1 MKSNIEKVYSKLPK
15 TELAK
20 VELAKI
26 TELEEYEYELDK
38 GRDELMKYATDARE
52 AIAKGTRELKRLD
65 AVNKVAQRILSDTE
79 KAAKEL
85 GFMPD
90 IQIDYSNAVDVYDK
104 FEKLSQKLEKSAT
117 DIL

>member
-1 MKSNIEKVYSKLPK
+1 MKSNIDKVYSKLPK

-79 KAAKEL
+79 KAAKDL
-85 GFMPD
+85 GIDVP
-90 IQIDYSNAVDVYDK
+90 QIK
-104 FEKLSQKLEKSAT
+104 QLKSAISAYEQQRKSLT
-117 DIL
+117 EVLK

>member
-1 MKSNIEKVYSKLPK
+1 MKSNIQKVYSKLPK

-79 KAAKEL
+79 KAAKDQ
-85 GFMPD
+85 GMDVP
-90 IQIDYSNAVDVYDK
+90 QIK
-104 FEKLSQKLEKSAT
+104 QLKSAISAYEQQKKSLT
-117 DIL
+117 EVLK

>member
-1 MKSNIEKVYSKLPK
+1 MKSNIQKVYSKLPK

-79 KAAKEL
+79 KAAKDL
-85 GFMPD
+85 GIDVP
-90 IQIDYSNAVDVYDK
+90 QIK
-104 FEKLSQKLEKSAT
+104 QLKSAISAYEQQKKSLT
-117 DIL
+117 EVLK

>member
-79 KAAKEL
+79 KAAKDL
-85 GFMPD
+85 GIDVP
-90 IQIDYSNAVDVYDK
+90 QIK
-104 FEKLSQKLEKSAT
+104 QLKSAISAYEQQKKSLT
-117 DIL
+117 EVLK

>member
-79 KAAKEL
+79 KAAKDL
-85 GFMPD
+85 GIDVP
-90 IQIDYSNAVDVYDK
+90 QIK
-104 FEKLSQKLEKSAT
+104 QLKSAISAYEQQRKSLT
-117 DIL
+117 EVLK

>member
-79 KAAKEL
+79 KVAKDL
-85 GFMPD
+85 GIDVP
-90 IQIDYSNAVDVYDK
+90 QIK
-104 FEKLSQKLEKSAT
+104 QLKSAISAYEQQKKSLT
-117 DIL
+117 EVLK

>member
-26 TELEEYEYELDK
+26 TELEEYENELDK
-38 GRDELMKYATDARE
+38 GRNELMQYATDARE

-79 KAAKEL
+79 KAAKDL
-85 GFMPD
+85 GIDVP
-90 IQIDYSNAVDVYDK
+90 QIK
-104 FEKLSQKLEKSAT
+104 QLKSAISAYEQQRKSLT
-117 DIL
+117 EVLK